1 MYQVANPFF
10 LAGDSSQEAEA
21 AEAVLTGAK
30 PADHRALFSGNNDD
44 HFRMGIKFT
53 RKSVKLYADFYTS
66 DVIVASPLGLT
77 TVSVYN
83 IRNVSRDA

>member
-1 MYQVANPFF
+1 VNPVS
-10 LAGDSSQEAEA
+10 LSGDSSQEAEA

-77 TVSVYN
+77 TVSVY
-83 IRNVSRDA
+83 RVRDVPRDP